1 MQPPSQVLFVFSEFK
16 NSIDAHDT
24 QKCRL
29 RPDARL
35 LICQTAME
43 NFRIFKELYRNFLTD
58 QKRRFITCGIISF
71 VCVFLECFGLSTLL
85 PALQLI
91 LNPEKPYAVL
101 PPWLADIP
109 QTKIIVGFIGICITS
124 IILKDLLSIAGNNLV
139 SKITTTSAI
148 HIIEKLV
155 RLERNAE
162 YMFFLKHR
170 QSELQTI
177 HSKCLDVRYSYY
189 LYHVNTLLLNGSL
202 CFTIGC
208 VALFFVPMTTSF
220 FILSAIIVFFIA
232 KKFQTNHE
240 VPVGLYERKEQLFN
254 TSTASQK
261 EASCLF
267 SEIPPQNT
275 LLAAFAK
282 WKQSDDYFESK
293 GTSKVFLLELLGLIC
308 IVSTILLL
316 HFFYPFSV
324 LMQQITFLVICIVR
338 ILPYFNRFCVAKQQI
353 SAYKSSAVCLND
365 FYRQLSEH
373 QLPPYDGER
382 VTFKHQLRLEKV
394 CFSYDTET
402 KKEVLHDVSLT
413 VNEGDFVG
421 LTGKSGAGKT
431 TLVDMILGLLPPTKG
446 TYFVDGN
453 VITTHNQLAPFF
465 GYVSQ
470 NPCIIM
476 GTVAEN
482 VIFGRE
488 PNLEQVERVLKM
500 AQLDEFRLDMYLAE
514 NGKNISGGQKQR
526 IAIARAL
533 YGNPKLLILDEA
545 TASLDALTEEKISNV
560 IASLKGKCTVIA
572 IAHRLGT
579 LKMCNRLVYMKEG
592 RIAAEGTFD
601 GLYRSNEEFK
611 ELVDA
616 LERQSHLVHG
626 NEAVAATAVV

>member
-1 MQPPSQVLFVFSEFK
+1 
-16 NSIDAHDT
+16 
-24 QKCRL
+24 
-29 RPDARL
+29 
-35 LICQTAME
+35 ME
-43 NFRIFKELYRNFLTD
+43 NFRIFKELYKNFLTD
-58 QKRRFITCGIISF
+58 QKKRLITYGILSL
-71 VCVFLECFGLSTLL
+71 VCVFLECFGLSMIL

-91 LNPEKPYAVL
+91 LNPEKLYAFL

-109 QTKIIVGFIGICITS
+109 QTRITAGLISICVVSIV
-124 IILKDLLSIAGNNLV
+124 LKDVLSILNNWL
-139 SKITTTSAI
+139 SYKIVTTFVRNTI
-148 HIIEKLV
+148 KKLFS
-155 RLERNAE
+155 LQWNTT
-162 YMFFLKHR
+162 YTFLQKYKR
-170 QSELQTI
+170 SELQTVY
-177 HSKCLDVRYSYY
+177 SEDVTAKIPVYIEILFSFI
-189 LYHVNTLLLNGSL
+189 LNGLLVSFIAIMLLLPS
-202 CFTIGC
+202 TIVTLSFFLSVAVTVC
-208 VALFFVPMTTSF
+208 VAKKTLKKRHPETQDLHRLYQNREQTLNTKMNAFKEALSF
-220 FILSAIIVFFIA
+220 FC
-232 KKFQTNHE
+232 K
-240 VPVGLYERKEQLFN
+240 
-254 TSTASQK
+254 
-261 EASCLF
+261 
-267 SEIPPQNT
+267 IPSLDT
-275 LLAAFAK
+275 LIAAFDK
-282 WKQSDDYFESK
+282 WKRKDQQLAYRAQSQP
-293 GTSKVFLLELLGLIC
+293 FLLELLGLIC
-308 IVSTILLL
+308 IASTILFL
-316 HFFYPFSV
+316 HLFYPFSV

-353 SAYKSSAVCLND
+353 SAYKSSAVYLNA
-365 FYRQLSEH
+365 FYRQLLAH

-382 VTFKHQLRLEKV
+382 VTFKHRLQLEKV